1 MAGRDPSFDAYVLK
15 IHEVLDRLD
24 YYRLLGVEP
33 DARIP
38 QIKKAFF
45 GIAAKFHPDRN
56 LDAEERVRQ
65 AIYEIFKRLNE
76 AYRVLCDYEKRKAYD
91 RARSDG
97 KVRLESTDRRTTAP
111 KRAED
116 AIRSREARQFFRQ
129 ATEALQAGDLM
140 QAELHCKVARSR
152 EGESAVID
160 SLLERIKA
168 AKAEKKKSKQRRS

>member
-1 MAGRDPSFDAYVLK
+1 MSQRDPNFDAYVLK

-33 DARIP
+33 AARIP

-56 LDAEERVRQ
+56 RDADPQVQQ

-91 RARSDG
+91 RTRGEG
-97 KVRLESTDRRTTAP
+97 KVRLESTDRRTSAP
-111 KRAED
+111 KTAED
-116 AIRSREARQFFRQ
+116 TIKSREARQFFRQ

-140 QAELHCKVARSR
+140 QAELHCKVAKSR
-152 EGESAVID
+152 EGENAVIAG
-160 SLLERIKA
+160 LLEQIKA
-168 AKAEKKKSKQRRS
+168 AKAEKKQRRA